1 MGHFTASVYMNRI
14 EQILFIPVLP
24 FPNMLKLREERV
36 CPKKRFVSGRL
47 YFTALT

>member
-14 EQILFIPVLP
+14 EQILLIPVLP

-36 CPKKRFVSGRL
+36 CPKNGLFPEDYILQR
-47 YFTALT
+47 